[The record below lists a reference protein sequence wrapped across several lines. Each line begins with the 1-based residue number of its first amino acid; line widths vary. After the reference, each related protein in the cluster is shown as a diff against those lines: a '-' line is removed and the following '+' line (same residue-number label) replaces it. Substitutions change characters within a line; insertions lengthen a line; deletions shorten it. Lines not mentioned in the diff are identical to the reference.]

1 MSKIRGTK
9 FARLMR
15 LFAIHVAE
23 SKLKPS
29 LEHFNVWDLELLLMH
44 TVSYILPYNNY
55 CEMRMTH
62 QENQHGWFYASHM
75 GTVYILP
82 SLQKSGVNIVHF
94 TVFGKKKFASFLG
107 R

>member
-1 MSKIRGTK
+1 MSKTRGTK

-29 LEHFNVWDLELLLMH
+29 LEHFNVCDLELLLMH
-44 TVSYILPYNNY
+44 RVSYILPYNN
-55 CEMRMTH
+55 CEMRMTL
-62 QENQHGWFYASHM
+62 QENQHGRFYASHM

-82 SLQKSGVNIVHF
+82 L
-94 TVFGKKKFASFLG
+94 L
-107 R
+107 

>member
-1 MSKIRGTK
+1 
-9 FARLMR
+9 MR
-15 LFAIHVAE
+15 LFAIHVAK

-29 LEHFNVWDLELLLMH
+29 LERFNVWDLELLLMH
-44 TVSYILPYNNY
+44 TVSYILPYNC

-62 QENQHGWFYASHM
+62 QENRFYASHM

-82 SLQKSGVNIVHF
+82 SLRKSGVNIVRF
-94 TVFGKKKFASFLG
+94 TVFGKKKFALFLG